1 MYKKRYDIDY
11 FDNDQN
17 DKSEDV
23 EVVFSKFSND
33 KIKEKAERFGFVSET
48 ADTLSAELE
57 EIDIEEDI
65 EVEEDEPIKKR
76 SVGKRILITIISIII
91 VLAILVGAVV
101 FIAYGVINKLNIV
114 GETHKYEVV
123 DTIEDETGTGEDSD
137 PESINSLEARIRANI
152 DDSTWETMSSK
163 DVVNVLLI
171 GTDARSNERGRS
183 DTIMIA
189 SLNTKSRQILLTS
202 ILRDVYVEIP
212 GKGYNRINAAYAYGG
227 PPLLLDTIEA
237 NFKIKIEK
245 YAYTNFYD
253 YIDIVDEM
261 GGITIM
267 MDDDEVDS
275 VNSMSK
281 AYAEQNNLKCPAIPS
296 GSGQKQLN
304 GIQTLMYSRIRK
316 ADSDFARTS
325 RQRLVLQQLF
335 YEMKSKNLTEMY
347 DLMDIL
353 LPKITTNMTDD
364 EIFYLLLNSPT
375 YFKYSITEQQVPVSD
390 SYENMTIRGMA
401 VLGIDFDANIKQLRN
416 TIFDKTTIE

>member
-1 MYKKRYDIDY
+1 MYKKRYDTDY
-11 FDNDQN
+11 FENKDDNTT
-17 DKSEDV
+17 EDV

-33 KIKEKAERFGFVSET
+33 KIKEKAERFGFVSAT
-48 ADTLSAELE
+48 ADTLSSESKDVEFEE
-57 EIDIEEDI
+57 EIEFED
-65 EVEEDEPIKKR
+65 DEPIKKR
-76 SVGKRILITIISIII
+76 SIGKRVLITIISIII

-101 FIAYGVINKLNIV
+101 LVVYGVINKLNIV
-114 GETHKYEVV
+114 GETHNYEVV
-123 DTIEDETGTGEDSD
+123 DTIEDETGSGEDSD
-137 PESINSLEARIRANI
+137 PEIINSLEARIRANI

-171 GTDARSNERGRS
+171 GTDARGDERGRS

-189 SLNTKSRQILLTS
+189 SLNTKSKQILLTS

-237 NFKIKIEK
+237 NFKIKIEN
-245 YAYTNFYD
+245 YAYTNFND
-253 YIDIVDEM
+253 YIDIIDEI

-281 AYAEQNNLKCPAIPS
+281 AYAEQNNVKCPSIPS

-375 YFKYSITEQQVPVSD
+375 YFKYSMTEQQVPVSD
-390 SYENMTIRGMA
+390 SYENITVRGMA